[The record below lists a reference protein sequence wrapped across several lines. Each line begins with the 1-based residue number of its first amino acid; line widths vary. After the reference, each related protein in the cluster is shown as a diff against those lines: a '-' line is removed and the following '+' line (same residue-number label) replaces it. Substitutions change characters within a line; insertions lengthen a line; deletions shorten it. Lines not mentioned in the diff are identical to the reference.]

1 VNSDL
6 IRKENFIYRYWP
18 YLLVV
23 CLALSRFLF
32 LDMDTPSL
40 FVSNL
45 CAEDEAYYCSTGIEK
60 FLLDDNATAKSIYTK
75 EYIGIS
81 LYSHYPV
88 YLSMKLLG
96 NNFWALRLF
105 PVLLSILVSL
115 LIVDSLKR
123 LLANKILLL
132 LGVLLIGFDFT
143 LFMFGRY
150 NGPQIYSIAALAFLL
165 WLFVRYGAESK
176 GNLFLLGFMAFF
188 SVSVIYVY
196 NSYVLGAFGLYFF
209 ILSIK
214 ERKLRY
220 LIFYSFGVLS
230 AGLFFL
236 MLLYFSNSSI
246 QDIVGV
252 MENHGG
258 GVKTDSSISES
269 VFGFIS
275 NSVKLNLKRT
285 LSSFV
290 NNSVFT
296 YNNVLLLLFSFSI
309 GSYFVNK
316 KQQNPIIMLSVI
328 IIGMAF
334 LQNIFAQSYPIKKLS
349 VLLPVIIL
357 FSLSTIDRMFSN
369 RELILA
375 SLKPRLILFSF
386 LFFGLIAVSFNYR
399 TVNNANFYSFYVKL
413 FGEFTPMNK
422 SLMTIQFSIA
432 ILVFVLLSIAIFKNN
447 VNVVKWL
454 SVGVIPSIIFISY
467 SVSVERTYLIRDA
480 LIQENKHLKG
490 KHITGDFGYYFQ
502 FYTGAVPFYNFY
514 NLHQNHPGEMER
526 MDDSLFKSQQ
536 EVYRMDKVILGN
548 NIAERTEGDTILMN
562 GDKKFLLLAKHPI
575 TNYDYFLLKRVE

>member
-1 VNSDL
+1 M
-6 IRKENFIYRYWP
+6 
-18 YLLVV
+18 VV

-60 FLLDDNATAKSIYTK
+60 FLLDDNATAKSIYIK

-115 LIVDSLKR
+115 LIVDSLKS

-150 NGPQIYSIAALAFLL
+150 HGPQIYSIAALAFLL
-165 WLFVRYGAESK
+165 WLFIRYGTDSK
-176 GNLFLLGFMAFF
+176 RNLVVIGFIAFF
-188 SVSVIYVY
+188 SVTVIYVY
-196 NSYVLGAFGLYFF
+196 NLYILGAFGLYF
-209 ILSIK
+209 ILLSIK
-214 ERKLRY
+214 ERKLKY
-220 LIFYSFGVLS
+220 LIFYSLGVLS
-230 AGLFFL
+230 AGLFLL
-236 MLLYFSNSSI
+236 MLLYFSGTSI
-246 QDIVGV
+246 QDIIDV

-258 GVKTDSSISES
+258 GVKTDSSTNDS

-275 NSVKLNLKRT
+275 NSVKLNLKST
-285 LSSFV
+285 LSTFI

-296 YNNVLLLLFSFSI
+296 YNSVLLLLFSFAI
-309 GSYFVNK
+309 GTWFVNK
-316 KQQNPIIMLSVI
+316 KQQHPLVILSLLIITL
-328 IIGMAF
+328 AF
-334 LQNIFAQSYPIKKLS
+334 LQNIFAQSYPIKKLA
-349 VLLPVIIL
+349 VLLPVIVV
-357 FSLSTIDRMFSN
+357 FSLTAIDRLFSN

-375 SLKPRLILFSF
+375 SLKPRLILFIF
-386 LFFGLIAVSFNYR
+386 LFFGLMAVWFNYR

-413 FGEFTPMNK
+413 FGEFTPINK
-422 SLMTIQFSIA
+422 SIMTIQFSIA
-432 ILVFVLLSIAIFKNN
+432 ILVCVLLSIAIFKNN

-467 SVSVERTYLIRDA
+467 SVFVGRTYLIRDA

-514 NLHQNHPGEMER
+514 NLHQNHPGEMEG

-536 EVYRMDKVILGN
+536 GVYRIDKVIYGN
-548 NIAERTEGDTILMN
+548 NIAEKTEGDTILIN